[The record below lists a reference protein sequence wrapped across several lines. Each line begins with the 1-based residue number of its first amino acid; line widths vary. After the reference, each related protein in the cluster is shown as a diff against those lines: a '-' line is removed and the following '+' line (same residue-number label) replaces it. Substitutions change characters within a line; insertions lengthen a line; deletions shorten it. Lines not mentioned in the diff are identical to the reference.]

1 MLKFLDLIISPLDW
15 ERINQRRRESGLPE
29 FQVEQ
34 RKSPALNIPDSPQ
47 FNPQSDTV
55 HSATVN
61 IQSVADSASVDSIL
75 NKCVADS
82 IPNQDGIID
91 TLKASGVFTNGSAA
105 GDDSSVLIWTALVII
120 AALALCF
127 CLIRQYR
134 KSLSL
139 KDA

>member
-1 MLKFLDLIISPLDW
+1 MLKFLDIIISPREL
-15 ERINQRRRESGLPE
+15 ERLNQQRRAARIPE
-29 FQVEQ
+29 FKIE
-34 RKSPALNIPDSPQ
+34 RRNSSILNSPDFPQLNL
-47 FNPQSDTV
+47 QSDT
-55 HSATVN
+55 AY
-61 IQSVADSASVDSIL
+61 SVADSASVDSIL
-75 NKCVADS
+75 NKGVADS

>member
-1 MLKFLDLIISPLDW
+1 MLKFLDISMSPQDW
-15 ERINQRRRESGLPE
+15 EIINQGRRKSGLPE
-29 FQVEQ
+29 FKV
-34 RKSPALNIPDSPQ
+34 
-47 FNPQSDTV
+47 DT
-55 HSATVN
+55 ATVSN
-61 IQSVADSASVDSIL
+61 YTPAVDSASVDSVV
-75 NKCVADS
+75 NKGVADS